1 MSGPRLLSKLGAR
14 CSLSL
19 SMLAVKVGWLIEPEP
34 LVLVLLEP
42 VVPLPLVLPLLLLA
56 LNSFQGTAMTLSP
69 VPAVLLERTAN
80 STFPDWGLM
89 MTS

>member
-42 VVPLPLVLPLLLLA
+42 VVPLPLLLLLA

>member
-1 MSGPRLLSKLGAR
+1 
-14 CSLSL
+14 
-19 SMLAVKVGWLIEPEP
+19 MLAVKVGWLIEPEP

-42 VVPLPLVLPLLLLA
+42 VVPLPLLLLLA